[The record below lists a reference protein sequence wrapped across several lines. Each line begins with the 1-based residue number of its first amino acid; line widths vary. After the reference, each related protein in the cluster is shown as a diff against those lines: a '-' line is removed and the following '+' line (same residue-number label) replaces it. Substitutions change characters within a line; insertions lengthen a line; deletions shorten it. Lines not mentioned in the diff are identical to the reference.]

1 METRIRIKKLKKQC
15 EEMITEIRLRIR
27 KKITQQVL
35 RALRLTVMIVSVIF
49 LVGYMVLVNTTVKN
63 GYDMATLE
71 SRLAEQR
78 EEHDALKLE
87 IAQMQS
93 SARIRNR
100 IAQLELVSVSKVT
113 YYSSD
118 ASLVLSE

>member
-1 METRIRIKKLKKQC
+1 MDTRIRIKKFKKHC
-15 EEMITEIRLRIR
+15 EEVISEVRTHIGRRF
-27 KKITQQVL
+27 TQQAV

-71 SRLAEQR
+71 SRLAEEH
-78 EEHDALKLE
+78 EEHDMLKLE

-93 SARIRNR
+93 AARIRNR
-100 IAQLELVSVSKVT
+100 ISQLELVSVSKVT